1 MRKDKSIER
10 KGPPILTWE
19 EKKVGKMKKEELKV
33 RIEQLL
39 TKYQKLLN
47 KLADDQTELRR
58 LRREVQSLVGQNQN
72 LILESS
78 GFLILSLDTDFL
90 DRLNNLDLSR
100 DKEHTTELLKLLAK
114 NQNVVK
120 NKGE

>member
-1 MRKDKSIER
+1 MRKDKLIER

-19 EKKVGKMKKEELKV
+19 EKRVSKMKKEELKV

>member
-19 EKKVGKMKKEELKV
+19 EKRVSKMKKEELKV

>member
-19 EKKVGKMKKEELKV
+19 EKRVSKMKKEELKV

-78 GFLILSLDTDFL
+78 GFLILSLGTDFL

-120 NKGE
+120 NKGK

>member
-1 MRKDKSIER
+1 MRKDKLIER

-19 EKKVGKMKKEELKV
+19 GKRVSKLKV

-39 TKYQKLLN
+39 TEYQKLLN